1 MGGRVTSWNQWAGNP
16 VVSFYPKWPEGC
28 SMQHSAKL
36 PVLFA
41 CLCMCSNVYIHAMHV
56 CGNWRSMSGVTLY
69 RSPPHLLRQDLSLNT
84 KRTTGSAGLA
94 GQWAPCISP
103 SSSHLALCF
112 GIRLPNFY
120 VSSGVW
126 IWILVPVIVWC
137 LYMLGP
143 GSGSIRGC
151 GPVAVGMA
159 FGVGMALWV
168 WL

>member
-1 MGGRVTSWNQWAGNP
+1 MTSWNQWAGNP

-84 KRTTGSAGLA
+84 KCTTGSAGLLA
-94 GQWAPCISP
+94 GELHVSP
-103 SSSHLALCF
+103 HLPPTSLSALALDY
-112 GIRLPNFY
+112 PT
-120 VSSGVW
+120 S
-126 IWILVPVIVWC
+126 
-137 LYMLGP
+137 M
-143 GSGSIRGC
+143 
-151 GPVAVGMA
+151 
-159 FGVGMALWV
+159 
-168 WL
+168 